1 MGKIQLAPS
10 VLSANFAQ
18 INDAITTIENCG
30 LSIVHLDVM
39 DGHFVPNLTFGPK
52 FVKDLRL
59 LTRLTFDCHLM
70 VDNPESMIEE
80 FIKAGCDYLTIHL
93 ESTVHVHRALQM
105 IKEAGIKAGISIV
118 PSTPVS
124 LLLPILDMV
133 DLVLV
138 MTVNPGFGGQTLIQ
152 SCLNKVAEL
161 DALRKEE
168 DYQYLI
174 SVDGGV
180 NLKTIQ
186 DVATA
191 GADIAVCG
199 SAFFNAD
206 DPFQFSRNMEEL
218 SSRTI

>member
-18 INDAITTIENCG
+18 INDAITTIEDCG

-70 VDNPESMIEE
+70 VDNPERMIEE
-80 FIKAGCDYLTIHL
+80 FVKAGCDYLTIHL

>member
-93 ESTVHVHRALQM
+93 ESTVHVHRALQI

>member
-1 MGKIQLAPS
+1 
-10 VLSANFAQ
+10 
-18 INDAITTIENCG
+18 
-30 LSIVHLDVM
+30 
-39 DGHFVPNLTFGPK
+39 
-52 FVKDLRL
+52 
-59 LTRLTFDCHLM
+59 
-70 VDNPESMIEE
+70 
-80 FIKAGCDYLTIHL
+80 
-93 ESTVHVHRALQM
+93 
-105 IKEAGIKAGISIV
+105 
-118 PSTPVS
+118 
-124 LLLPILDMV
+124 MV

>member
-70 VDNPESMIEE
+70 VDNPECMIEE

>member
-18 INDAITTIENCG
+18 INDAITTIEDCG

-80 FIKAGCDYLTIHL
+80 FVKAGCDYLTIHL